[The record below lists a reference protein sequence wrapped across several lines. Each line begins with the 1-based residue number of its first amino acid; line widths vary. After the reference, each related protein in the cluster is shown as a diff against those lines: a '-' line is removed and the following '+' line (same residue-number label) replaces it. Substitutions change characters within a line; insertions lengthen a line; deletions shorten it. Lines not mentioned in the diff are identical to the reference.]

1 MRHAHLDGNG
11 TVCLGGGWV
20 HTKKWASEVGG
31 GGVLRSCSQH
41 LYGMLCKRKCQRFR
55 PPIQRAHRFPIDPRG
70 HLQEVEEVL
79 GWQTVFH

>member
-1 MRHAHLDGNG
+1 MELSVDGWWAGAHE
-11 TVCLGGGWV
+11 
-20 HTKKWASEVGG
+20 KVGQ
-31 GGVLRSCSQH
+31 RSWWCFEKLQST